1 VKTRFKKKILAL
13 FLALFLAFP
22 PRVFSLIT
30 LPQEEKLGKKVFRL
44 LSQKLSLVQD
54 PELCAYITDVGKTL
68 LEKGVKVA
76 PFDFKFFL
84 VKSPVFNA
92 FSLPGGYILINTG
105 VFEDLDS
112 EDELAGVLAHEIA
125 HTLRRHVAKRIES
138 IKRLQLSTT
147 ALTIAALLLG
157 GAQAGAVVGYTS
169 AALAQT
175 KLLAYSREDEREAD
189 TLGMQILV
197 KAGYSPWGMVKLM
210 EKLSQKGDLAVQLN
224 YRYLLTHPLPPE
236 RVSYLTFLAQSY
248 KGKGKKY
255 LVSPDKTYFKR
266 ICIKARLLSTELE
279 DLISTYKELVR
290 IRKDPWDNYVLAMA
304 LMEARYFKEA
314 KKALLEALKGLPDR
328 DYFWLDLAELYLKW
342 GRYRKA
348 LQVIRSKILKG
359 KSTLIL
365 SALPLSPWQIQ
376 EYYVLGKALEGIEDY
391 SQAWKVFERLKDLPA
406 LKENPGF
413 FFAFGK
419 VCSQLRKEGEA
430 HFYFGRYYEITG
442 DYSTALFHYSK
453 ALSFLSKKD
462 KMYKEALLRIKN
474 LKSLKE

>member
-1 VKTRFKKKILAL
+1 
-13 FLALFLAFP
+13 
-22 PRVFSLIT
+22 
-30 LPQEEKLGKKVFRL
+30 
-44 LSQKLSLVQD
+44 
-54 PELCAYITDVGKTL
+54 
-68 LEKGVKVA
+68 
-76 PFDFKFFL
+76 

-112 EDELAGVLAHEIA
+112 ENELAGVLAHEIA

-248 KGKGKKY
+248 KGKGKN
-255 LVSPDKTYFKR
+255 
-266 ICIKARLLSTELE
+266 IWQART
-279 DLISTYKELVR
+279 K
-290 IRKDPWDNYVLAMA
+290 P
-304 LMEARYFKEA
+304 
-314 KKALLEALKGLPDR
+314 
-328 DYFWLDLAELYLKW
+328 
-342 GRYRKA
+342 
-348 LQVIRSKILKG
+348 IL
-359 KSTLIL
+359 
-365 SALPLSPWQIQ
+365 
-376 EYYVLGKALEGIEDY
+376 
-391 SQAWKVFERLKDLPA
+391 R
-406 LKENPGF
+406 GF
-413 FFAFGK
+413 A
-419 VCSQLRKEGEA
+419 
-430 HFYFGRYYEITG
+430 
-442 DYSTALFHYSK
+442 
-453 ALSFLSKKD
+453 
-462 KMYKEALLRIKN
+462 
-474 LKSLKE
+474 